1 MVAPLIQ
8 DIRYALRLG
17 RKSPAFFACVI
28 LLLALGIG
36 LNSAIFSLLD
46 ALLLRPLPVRKPAE
60 LVRLVQVAAP
70 LGPRSFFTYNTYRAL
85 ERRNRCFAAVF
96 GYSESNVAVRDNGGA
111 HSVRCHIVSGS
122 FFNALGV
129 QPLYGRTLTPADE
142 LHASDVL
149 PAVLSNTFWIRS
161 YHGDPSVIGKKLT
174 IQNRVFTI
182 VGVMPPGFHG
192 VQVETGPGV
201 FIPLIAAEGLFD
213 NPDASFTKLGYTLV
227 ARLRPG

>member
-1 MVAPLIQ
+1 MPAPRWCTGNAILLPPNDRYHSGVEVVIAPLIQ

-46 ALLLRPLPVRKPAE
+46 ALLLRPLPVRKPGE
-60 LVRLVQVAAP
+60 LVRLVQVVGP

-85 ERRNRCFAAVF
+85 AQRNKCFAAVF
-96 GYSESNVAVRDNGGA
+96 GYSESNVAVRANGGA

-122 FFNALGV
+122 FFSALGG

-142 LHASDVL
+142 PHAADVL
-149 PAVLSNTFWIRS
+149 PA
-161 YHGDPSVIGKKLT
+161 
-174 IQNRVFTI
+174 
-182 VGVMPPGFHG
+182 
-192 VQVETGPGV
+192 
-201 FIPLIAAEGLFD
+201 GL
-213 NPDASFTKLGYTLV
+213 
-227 ARLRPG
+227 R